1 MLCSLIPKHP
11 TEKEFADMEIID
23 THAHYD
29 DRRFDDKRDEIIAG
43 VLDTGYIRNIINA
56 GCNIKSSRAGL
67 ELSKRYPQFYFTA
80 GIHPHD
86 TGAAEDRERTLFELE
101 TLLREKK
108 CVALGEIGLDY
119 HYDFSDSETQKKW
132 FEYQMQ
138 LAKRLGM
145 PVAIHD
151 REAHGDCMDMIRKYP
166 DVVGEFHSFSGSVEM
181 AKELVS
187 RGWYISFSGVITFK
201 NASKILEVVKTV
213 PLDRIMIET
222 DAPYLAPVPM
232 RGKDNNSSYMKYTAE
247 AAAKVIGI
255 TTEEFCALTTEN
267 ARRFFGI

>member
-1 MLCSLIPKHP
+1 
-11 TEKEFADMEIID
+11 MEIID

-29 DRRFDDKRDEIIAG
+29 DSRFDDNRDEVIAD
-43 VLDTGYIRNIINA
+43 VLNIGYIRNIINA
-56 GCNIKSSRAGL
+56 GCSIKSSKAGL
-67 ELSKRYPQFYFTA
+67 ELSKKYPQFYFTA

-86 TGAAEDRERTLFELE
+86 SSRAGDKDRALFELE
-101 TLLREKK
+101 GLLREKK

-119 HYDFSDSETQKKW
+119 HYDFSDRETQKKW
-132 FEYQMQ
+132 FEWQMQ

-151 REAHGDCMDMIRKYP
+151 REAHGDCMDMVRKYP
-166 DVVGEFHSFSGSVEM
+166 DVIGEFHSFSGSAEM
-181 AKELVS
+181 AKELVK

-201 NASKILEVVKTV
+201 NASKILEAVKAV

-232 RGKDNNSSYMKYTAE
+232 RGKTNVSSYMKYTAE
-247 AAAKVIGI
+247 AAANVLGI
-255 TTEEFCALTTEN
+255 TTDEFCKATTEN
-267 ARRFFGI
+267 AKRLFGIK

>member
-1 MLCSLIPKHP
+1 MK
-11 TEKEFADMEIID
+11 IID

-29 DRRFDDKRDEIIAG
+29 DRRFDDNRDEIIAG
-43 VLDTGYIRNIINA
+43 VLSTGYIKNIINA
-56 GCNIKSSRAGL
+56 GCDIESSKVSLAL
-67 ELSKRYPQFYFTA
+67 AKKYPQFYATC

-86 TGAAEDRERTLFELE
+86 SAKYLGDKDRALFELE
-101 TLLREKK
+101 SLLREEK

-119 HYDFSDSETQKKW
+119 HYDFSDRESQKKM

-138 LAKRLGM
+138 LAKRLNM

-151 REAHGDCMDMIRKYP
+151 REAHGDCMDMVRKYP
-166 DVVGEFHSFSGSVEM
+166 DVIGEFHSYSGSAEM
-181 AKELVS
+181 AKELVK

-201 NASKILEVVKTV
+201 NASKVLEAMAAV
-213 PLDRIMIET
+213 PLDRVMIET

-247 AAAKVIGI
+247 TGAKVYGI
-255 TTEEFCALTTEN
+255 TTEEFCRITTEN
-267 ARRFFGI
+267 AERFFGIKE